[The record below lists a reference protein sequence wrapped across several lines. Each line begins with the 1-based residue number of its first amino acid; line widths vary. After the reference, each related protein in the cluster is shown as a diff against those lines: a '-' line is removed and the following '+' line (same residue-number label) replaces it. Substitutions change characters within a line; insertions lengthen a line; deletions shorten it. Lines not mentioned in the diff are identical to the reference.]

1 MRSCCKIFPNTSN
14 YKVAVLI
21 YSFHCNGYKLRL
33 LYKEAGH
40 KLASGLVSLRA
51 STNPL
56 RSPEGHP
63 GTPRTSSLITTWPWK
78 RFWHFKAGGK
88 SKWDF

>member
-21 YSFHCNGYKLRL
+21 YSFHCDGYKLGL

-40 KLASGLVSLRA
+40 LCHSVPAQIPSAAQRDTPA
-51 STNPL
+51 
-56 RSPEGHP
+56 RP
-63 GTPRTSSLITTWPWK
+63 GPAP
-78 RFWHFKAGGK
+78 
-88 SKWDF
+88 